1 MGDWKLHT
9 GGRAGGIHV
18 FSLDRA
24 LEIDKEGWHVPD
36 RSQVMQRNLVDRLNY
51 HGVQCA
57 AGNVARGTLTD
68 LRNLW
73 SNAAAHNTTFVA
85 LPNTSQATCAWI
97 RRMSDLNYGLRAVCA
112 KTSKINWYPRP
123 FPRAGQLMGFQGQPL
138 DNIAL
143 KLNIKAGGVNHKF
156 DAQPLKL
163 HLGVDNPLEN
173 TIVFG
178 ADVGHPGSGSVA
190 GIPSVACVV
199 ASLDI
204 EFQNYPGSMRLQAG
218 GQEVSSVCKLSIQAL
233 DSS

>member
-1 MGDWKLHT
+1 LCLDKT
-9 GGRAGGIHV
+9 HV
-18 FSLDRA
+18 G
-24 LEIDKEGWHVPD
+24 LELRTPCRLCQNLEDQLVP
-36 RSQVMQRNLVDRLNY
+36 
-51 HGVQCA
+51 
-57 AGNVARGTLTD
+57 
-68 LRNLW
+68 
-73 SNAAAHNTTFVA
+73 
-85 LPNTSQATCAWI
+85 
-97 RRMSDLNYGLRAVCA
+97 
-112 KTSKINWYPRP
+112 KTV
-123 FPRAGQLMGFQGQPL
+123 PRAGQLMGFQGQHL

-163 HLGVDNPLEN
+163 HLGVDNRLEN
-173 TIVFG
+173 TIAFG